1 MLMGSTDRTEYVRWL
16 KDCNKSDF
24 LLVGGK
30 NANLGEMIKA
40 GFPVPLGFAV
50 TAESY
55 KEVLI
60 KSGLAKEIENAL
72 FGLVVK
78 DTEAID
84 RAGQYIRGL
93 IGAQPMPP
101 VVEEQVRRYYQDLCH
116 EYGMTDLPVAVRSS
130 GTAEDLPGASFAGQ
144 QDTYLWV
151 KGDELI
157 TAIVK
162 CQASLFTS
170 RAIAYRIRMGFLHN
184 KVLISVGVQTMVDAK
199 TAGVIFTLNPANGD
213 RSKIMVGG
221 SWGLGESVVSG
232 EVTSDEWKVD
242 KVVFEI
248 VHATISSKRIERIVD
263 QNSEKVIT
271 ADVSSE
277 RQDTPCLSNE
287 EVIELAKLG
296 KRIERH
302 YGSAQDIEW
311 AIAKDLPFPQ
321 NIFIVQARPE
331 TVWSERKVES
341 KLKTTGSSTADV
353 VEFWLN
359 IKA

>member
-1 MLMGSTDRTEYVRWL
+1 MASTDRKEYVRWL
-16 KDCNKSDF
+16 KDCNKSCF

-55 KEVLI
+55 KEVLT
-60 KSGLAKEIENAL
+60 KSGLAKEIEDAM
-72 FGLVVK
+72 FGLVLK

-93 IGAQPMPP
+93 IEAQPMPP

-130 GTAEDLPGASFAGQ
+130 GTAEGFPGASFAGQ

-199 TAGVIFTLNPANGD
+199 TAGGRFPLNPPNGD
-213 RSKIMVGG
+213 RAKIMVGG
-221 SWGLGESVVSG
+221 GWGLGG
-232 EVTSDEWKVD
+232 
-242 KVVFEI
+242 
-248 VHATISSKRIERIVD
+248 
-263 QNSEKVIT
+263 
-271 ADVSSE
+271 
-277 RQDTPCLSNE
+277 
-287 EVIELAKLG
+287 G
-296 KRIERH
+296 
-302 YGSAQDIEW
+302 
-311 AIAKDLPFPQ
+311 
-321 NIFIVQARPE
+321 
-331 TVWSERKVES
+331 
-341 KLKTTGSSTADV
+341 
-353 VEFWLN
+353 
-359 IKA
+359 

>member
-1 MLMGSTDRTEYVRWL
+1 MLMGSTDQTEYVRWL
-16 KDCNKSDF
+16 KDCNKSDY

-50 TAESY
+50 TVESY
-55 KEVLI
+55 KEVLT
-60 KSGLAKEIENAL
+60 KSGLAKEIQDAL
-72 FGLVVK
+72 FGLDVK

-93 IGAQPMPP
+93 IEAQPMPT

-116 EYGMTDLPVAVRSS
+116 DYGITELPVAVRSS

-151 KGDELI
+151 KGDELL
-157 TAIVK
+157 TAIIK

-170 RAIAYRIRMGFLHN
+170 RAIAYRMRMGFLHN
-184 KVLISVGVQTMVDAK
+184 KVLISVGVQTMVNAK
-199 TAGVIFTLNPANGD
+199 AAGVMFTINPTNGD
-213 RSKIMVGG
+213 RSKIMMGG

-232 EVTSDEWKVD
+232 EVTPDEWKVD

-248 VHATISSKRIERIVD
+248 IHATISTKRVERIVD

-271 ADVSSE
+271 VDVPSD

-287 EVIELAKLG
+287 EVIEIAKLG
-296 KRIERH
+296 KRIEQH
-302 YGSAQDIEW
+302 YDSAQDIEW

-321 NIFIVQARPE
+321 NIFIVQTRPE